1 MDPSEKETKYYSQ
14 SSILN
19 NVAPKPSP
27 KITYDTIL
35 NSMNMYVDNGI
46 LRLGVDKKK
55 LEGLS
60 ANNNQNASNVPNYKQ
75 DPNYNQSPNYKQ
87 DIKRVE
93 LKNVE
98 PVDPSVKNSWI
109 YNKYFK
115 DYKGD
120 TGAAQ
125 EEIPLT
131 PEELREKKIRDY
143 IEYVNARKRA
153 AQVKSTKMLFSN
165 NSVQQIDINTSQNNA
180 KLNRLFRF

>member
-1 MDPSEKETKYYSQ
+1 MEPSQNSGKYYDPKTG

-19 NVAPKPSP
+19 NVTPKPNP
-27 KITYDTIL
+27 KITYDSIL

-46 LRLGVDKKK
+46 LRFAVDKQK
-55 LEGLS
+55 LEGHLPINS
-60 ANNNQNASNVPNYKQ
+60 GSIQQNEEKV
-75 DPNYNQSPNYKQ
+75 
-87 DIKRVE
+87 KRVE
-93 LKNVE
+93 LKNSAPVE
-98 PVDPSVKNSWI
+98 PALKNSWI

-115 DYKGD
+115 DYKGVQ
-120 TGAAQ
+120 GVEQ
-125 EEIPLT
+125 EQIPLT

-180 KLNRLFRF
+180 RLNRLFRF

>member
-1 MDPSEKETKYYSQ
+1 MEPSQNSGKYYDPKTG

-19 NVAPKPSP
+19 NVTPKPNP
-27 KITYDTIL
+27 KITYDSIL

-46 LRLGVDKKK
+46 LRFAVDKQK
-55 LEGLS
+55 LEG
-60 ANNNQNASNVPNYKQ
+60 QIQSNSEPVKEE
-75 DPNYNQSPNYKQ
+75 KV
-87 DIKRVE
+87 KRVE
-93 LKNVE
+93 LKNSAPVE
-98 PVDPSVKNSWI
+98 PALKNSWI

-115 DYKGD
+115 DYKGVQ
-120 TGAAQ
+120 GIEQ

-131 PEELREKKIRDY
+131 PEELREKKRRDY

-180 KLNRLFRF
+180 RLNRLFRF